1 LHRACAVQNRETG
14 ILRTDG
20 KRRVEKE
27 GEESGADT
35 RERAC
40 EKKGAMHACAEE
52 GKSDRCS

>member
-1 LHRACAVQNRETG
+1 VQNRETG